1 MNKSNKISAEKHM
14 ELWQAMYP
22 AVYGQKA
29 IFKKISGDET
39 VLRKLFS
46 LLDSL
51 HVFSEVLKIERKG
64 EINGSIQFLLSKKNE
79 LNGFRDCI
87 TCGDRGDAELLNKYW
102 AYEKVI
108 DKVEYEIYKDY
119 NDCGVAWDFKR
130 EVECVVDRELRYID
144 VEPIF
149 IMLPDDEEFI
159 ERTYDEYHHWLEK
172 EKEQRQV
179 CA

>member
-1 MNKSNKISAEKHM
+1 MSKKIINPEAYM
-14 ELWQAMYP
+14 ENWQAMYP

-29 IFKKISGDET
+29 ILKKISGDED

-46 LLDSL
+46 LLESL
-51 HVFSEVLKIERKG
+51 HVFAEELQIERKG
-64 EINGSIQFLLSKKNE
+64 EIDGVVQFLLSKKNE
-79 LNGFRDCI
+79 LNGFRDCL
-87 TCGDRGDAELLNKYW
+87 TSGDRGDAELLNKYW
-102 AYEKVI
+102 AYDEVI
-108 DKVEYEIYKDY
+108 QEVRQKIWKESNSVDLM
-119 NDCGVAWDFKR
+119 CDFGR

-159 ERTYDEYHHWLEK
+159 KRTYDEYVHWFEK
-172 EKEQRQV
+172 KQQQV

>member
-1 MNKSNKISAEKHM
+1 MQIKGETYM
-14 ELWQAMYP
+14 DYWQAMYP

-29 IFKKISGDET
+29 ILKKISGDEG

-46 LLDSL
+46 LLESL
-51 HVFSEVLKIERKG
+51 HVFAEELQIERKG
-64 EINGSIQFLLSKKNE
+64 EIDGVVQFLLSKQNE
-79 LNGFRDCI
+79 LNGFRDCL
-87 TCGDRGDAELLNKYW
+87 TSGDRGDVELLNKYW
-102 AYEKVI
+102 AYDEVI
-108 DKVEYEIYKDY
+108 QEVRQKIWKESNSVDLM
-119 NDCGVAWDFKR
+119 CDFGR

-159 ERTYDEYHHWLEK
+159 KRTYDEYVHWLEK
-172 EKEQRQV
+172 KQQQV

>member
-1 MNKSNKISAEKHM
+1 MSKKIINPEAYM
-14 ELWQAMYP
+14 ENWQAMYP

-29 IFKKISGDET
+29 ILKKISGDES

-51 HVFSEVLKIERKG
+51 HVFAEVLKIERKG
-64 EINGSIQFLLSKKNE
+64 EIDGSIQFLLSKQNE
-79 LNGFRDCI
+79 LNGFRDCL
-87 TCGDRGDAELLNKYW
+87 TSGDKGDAELLHKYW

-119 NDCGVAWDFKR
+119 NDLGVALDFKR
-130 EVECVVDRELRYID
+130 EMECVVDRELRYID

-159 ERTYDEYHHWLEK
+159 KRTYDEYVHWFEK
-172 EKEQRQV
+172 KQQQV

>member
-1 MNKSNKISAEKHM
+1 MQIKGETYM
-14 ELWQAMYP
+14 DYWQAMYP

-29 IFKKISGDET
+29 ILKKISGDEG

-46 LLDSL
+46 LLESL
-51 HVFSEVLKIERKG
+51 HVFAEELQIERKG
-64 EINGSIQFLLSKKNE
+64 EIDGCVQFLLSKKNE
-79 LNGFRDCI
+79 LNGFRDCL
-87 TCGDRGDAELLNKYW
+87 TSGDRGDAELLNKYW

-108 DKVEYEIYKDY
+108 GKVECEIYKDY
-119 NDCGVAWDFKR
+119 NDLEVAWDFKR

-159 ERTYDEYHHWLEK
+159 KRTYDEYVHWLEK
-172 EKEQRQV
+172 KQQQV